1 MTRAEWAHAYEMAW
15 KNYYTDEHVATILK
29 RAVATGASAG
39 NTLFLVTW
47 FKGCTQIENV
57 HPLEGGFLRL
67 KFRRDRR
74 SGLPLDPVWRFYP
87 KYWLETVSKQYRWV
101 SMYVRL
107 RKIYLKI
114 KHDPARR
121 QYTDLALT
129 PVSDE
134 DVATLEMFNNTGAQA
149 FVSQQRRL
157 DKLSHGGDHAPSLQP
172 ATDAGAPG
180 VQPDAARLAPDAQRR
195 VAH

>member
-1 MTRAEWAHAYEMAW
+1 
-15 KNYYTDEHVATILK
+15 
-29 RAVATGASAG
+29 
-39 NTLFLVTW
+39 
-47 FKGCTQIENV
+47 
-57 HPLEGGFLRL
+57 
-67 KFRRDRR
+67 
-74 SGLPLDPVWRFYP
+74 
-87 KYWLETVSKQYRWV
+87 
-101 SMYVRL
+101 MYVRL

-134 DVATLEMFNNTGAQA
+134 DIETLEMFNNTGAQA

-157 DKLSHGGDHAPSLQP
+157 DKLSHGGGEHAPSLQP

-180 VQPDAARLAPDAQRR
+180 VQPNAVTLAPEAQRR